1 MVLSWPYFPGV
12 FGRDSCA
19 MQIGLESE
27 CLMTF
32 LLTGDYW
39 KQELRTVCSG
49 SLVNVSIN
57 RFVHTSVIGSVVA
70 ETTV

>member
-1 MVLSWPYFPGV
+1 
-12 FGRDSCA
+12 

-39 KQELRTVCSG
+39 KQEFRTVCSG
-49 SLVNVSIN
+49 SLVNVPSY
-57 RFVHTSVIGSVVA
+57 RFGNTSVVGSVVA